1 MKRFLS
7 LVLAL
12 ASVLCMMT
20 FVVFDASAAE
30 DDGLVLQDIKYREIV
45 GRVNQMDAGFTRGS
59 TCIWSTGVT
68 EKSTPRNDQ
77 GYQFYYID
85 LGKYSTDAGGEDGDL
100 DDYFL
105 EYLDKSLANLRKN
118 GGTCMVR
125 ATYSINGHERK
136 EPNDFEQLLTHQ
148 SQLASVFSKYPDVVH
163 LIECGMIGAFGEMWG
178 GKYSRSVYKAQ
189 VLHGWLSQLPE
200 EITINVRTATE
211 YIYYLRESFRGDGT
225 VVPKYNLPGGE
236 EPPAINSTS
245 FSKYPF
251 YNTIFSRVGCY
262 NDAMIQDGNDGGSFE
277 GSRENFI
284 EWLGFKSEVTN
295 YGGEFSGARE
305 YRYLHPCWLP
315 YSAIPEFY
323 ESHLSY
329 YHGGNNAYA
338 VTGQF
343 KFESKQSRTYASVKE
358 AELRKK
364 QIDRN
369 MELYAGNMPYSSEV
383 SEDGLTVTYTT
394 GGWSAA
400 TMDDEFFT
408 FMEDNNPDIT
418 ADLRDYTGTTV
429 AQFFEDHVGYR
440 MVLRSSYMNA
450 EVAKGGVLNVKGT
463 VDNTGFANITHNK
476 VTELVITDG
485 ENEYVVAT
493 DIDAR
498 KWHSAKRSEY
508 NVEIK
513 LPASIPAGEYSVY
526 MRVANK
532 APDGS
537 TNVANCVRFANE
549 GNSTYN
555 VLGSDYSV
563 FASTVKIIY
572 DSKKNANLIGS
583 FTVTDEVTPG
593 SDDTIKQ
600 VYTKFDDVKDGY
612 WGKPYIEKICIQ
624 GLMGGVG
631 VGKFNPEGIATR
643 AQLVTILY
651 RMEGSPAVD
660 DVENPFK
667 DVKAKDW
674 FYDAVMWASSNG
686 IVGGVGAG
694 KFDPNGKLTRETFA
708 TMLFRYATEYKG
720 EPIPDKKVNFS
731 FFLDG
736 DTISNWAADGMAWAY
751 IKGIIGGMT
760 INTLVPR
767 GKATRAQMAT
777 ILSRYLG
784 L

>member
-1 MKRFLS
+1 MKRILS
-7 LVLAL
+7 LALAL
-12 ASVLCMMT
+12 ASILCMMT
-20 FVVFDASAAE
+20 FVAFDASAAE
-30 DDGLVLQDIKYREIV
+30 NDELVLQDIKYRETI
-45 GRVNQMDAGFTRGS
+45 GRINQMDAGFTRGS
-59 TCIWSTGVT
+59 TCIWSTSVT
-68 EKSTPRNDQ
+68 EKSKPRDDQ

-85 LGKYSTDAGGEDGDL
+85 LGKYSTDAGGVDGDL

-105 EYLDKSLANLRKN
+105 DYLDGSLANLRKN

-125 ATYSINGHERK
+125 ATYSINGHQK
-136 EPNDFEQLLTHQ
+136 MEPQEFEQLLTHQ
-148 SQLASVFSKYPDVVH
+148 SQLASVFAKYPDVVH

-178 GKYSRSVYKAQ
+178 GKYSNGECKAQ
-189 VLHGWLSQLPE
+189 VLHGWLTQLPE

-211 YIYYLRESFRGDGT
+211 YIRYVRESLRGDGS
-225 VVPKYNLPGGE
+225 VVPQYKLPGGE
-236 EPPAINSTS
+236 EAPAINSTT

-251 YNTIFSRVGCY
+251 YNTIFSRIGCY

-277 GSRENFI
+277 GDRANFN
-284 EWLGFKSEVTN
+284 EWLGFKSNVTN
-295 YGGEFSGARE
+295 YGGEFSGAKE
-305 YRYLHPCWLP
+305 YRYLSWIWLP
-315 YSAIPEFY
+315 YNAIPEFY
-323 ESHLSY
+323 MSHLSY

-343 KFESKQSRTYASVKE
+343 KYESKQTKTYANAKE
-358 AELRKK
+358 AELRMSG
-364 QIDRN
+364 IVRN
-369 MELYAGNMPYSSEV
+369 FEKYAGNMPYKAEV
-383 SEDGLTVTYTT
+383 SDDGLTVTYTT

-400 TMDDEFFT
+400 TMDDDFFT
-408 FMEDNNPDIT
+408 FMEDNNAGIT

-440 MVLRSSYMNA
+440 FVVRSSYLNG
-450 EVAKGGVLNVKGT
+450 EVARGGVLNVKGSI
-463 VDNTGFANITHNK
+463 DNTGFANITHNK
-476 VTELVITDG
+476 VTELVISDG
-485 ENEYVVAT
+485 TNTYTVAT

-498 KWHSAKRSEY
+498 SWKSATRSEY
-508 NVEIK
+508 DVEIK
-513 LPASIPAGEYSVY
+513 LPASIPAGDYNVY

-537 TNVANCVRFANE
+537 TNEANCVRFAND
-549 GNSTYN
+549 GTYTYN

-563 FASTVKIIY
+563 SSATVKIIY
-572 DSKKNANLIGS
+572 DTKMNANYIGS
-583 FTVTDEVTPG
+583 FTVSEDVAAG
-593 SDDTIKQ
+593 SDDSIKQ

-612 WGKPYIEKICIQ
+612 WGKPFIEKICVQ

-631 VGKFNPEGIATR
+631 AGKFNPEGIATR

-651 RMEGSPAVD
+651 RMENSPAVSGI
-660 DVENPFK
+660 ENPFK

-674 FYDAVMWASSNG
+674 FYDAVLWASSNG

-708 TMLFRYATEYKG
+708 TMLYRYATEYKG
-720 EPIPDKKVNFS
+720 EAVPEEKADFS
-731 FFLDG
+731 AFKDAG
-736 DTISNWAADGMAWAY
+736 KISNWAEAGLAWANV
-751 IKGIIGGMT
+751 KGIIGGMT
-760 INTLVPR
+760 ADTLVPQ